1 LCSTAKG
8 CRQWQKWVKGGGAE
22 GVGSW
27 SAYPPRLS
35 VIADIP
41 ALTLCADIVAKV
53 PNSSALIF
61 LLQKNQ
67 TDDR

>member
-1 LCSTAKG
+1 MSGPA
-8 CRQWQKWVKGGGAE
+8 Q
-22 GVGSW
+22 W